1 MSVTI
6 ISNYFYSIIFLSY
19 NLFLFLLWLCPQVVS
34 LSFSIRSLILFVI
47 WWQCFNNRIKLLSLP
62 SHTIRLLLNYHMM
75 KEVMQTTKLLN
86 PFIQTLPQ
94 SATITKLIDL
104 KNANSIVDMH
114 FLQYIDY
121 TIPSLITSLTS
132 FSICII
138 ISNYYRYIWLL
149 LYQSSSNYTLPC

>member
-47 WWQCFNNRIKLLSLP
+47 WWQCFNNRIKLLSLL

-104 KNANSIVDMH
+104 KNANSIVDIH

>member
-47 WWQCFNNRIKLLSLP
+47 WWQCFNNRIKLLSLL

>member
-1 MSVTI
+1 
-6 ISNYFYSIIFLSY
+6 
-19 NLFLFLLWLCPQVVS
+19 
-34 LSFSIRSLILFVI
+34 
-47 WWQCFNNRIKLLSLP
+47 
-62 SHTIRLLLNYHMM
+62 MM

-138 ISNYYRYIWLL
+138 ISNYYRYI
-149 LYQSSSNYTLPC
+149 